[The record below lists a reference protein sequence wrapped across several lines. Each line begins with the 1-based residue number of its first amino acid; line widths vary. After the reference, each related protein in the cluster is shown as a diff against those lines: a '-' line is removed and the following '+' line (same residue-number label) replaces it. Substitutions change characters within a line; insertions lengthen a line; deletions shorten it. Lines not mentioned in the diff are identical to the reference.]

1 MTPRRRGSPAP
12 TTKLRGHGQWTY
24 NVTQAQFN
32 VGQLV
37 EHLKFGYRG
46 AIFGVDAEFA
56 LTEEW
61 YKEVAKSRPPKDAP
75 WYHVMVDG
83 AANTTYVAERHL
95 TASKDFSQIN
105 NPHLGRYFRQFDG
118 ERYLPT
124 QRSH

>member
-1 MTPRRRGSPAP
+1 
-12 TTKLRGHGQWTY
+12 
-24 NVTQAQFN
+24 VTQAQFN
-32 VGQLV
+32 MGQLV